1 MCGIK
6 YKDCEYCL
14 QQTSVKHYLILYKCL
29 CCNTNYQRNF
39 DEKFKRWF
47 ANTYNFSNH
56 YTNKFILLLQKG
68 VYALEYMNDW
78 DQLNETKL
86 TGKEDIY
93 SQLKMEDIIDGDY
106 THAKRVCK
114 DFEMKKLGEYYN
126 FHVQRNTILL
136 VDVFNNLRNMS
147 VVNNLKYQ

>member
-1 MCGIK
+1 M
-6 YKDCEYCL
+6 
-14 QQTSVKHYLILYKCL
+14 
-29 CCNTNYQRNF
+29 
-39 DEKFKRWF
+39 
-47 ANTYNFSNH
+47 
-56 YTNKFILLLQKG
+56 LQKG

-93 SQLKMEDIIDGDY
+93 SQLKIEDIINGDY

-114 DFEMKKLGEYYN
+114 EFEMKKLGEYYN
-126 FHVQRNTILL
+126 FYVQRNTILL